1 MFWYSQ
7 HIDKSV
13 FNYYFYA
20 MNLSDNI
27 KNIREEKNLKQIE
40 VATHIGV
47 DKSAYSKIEK
57 GARALTVD
65 ELQKMAQLFN
75 MSTDQIINYDG
86 KMPKEVIIEDKTAV
100 EQMRLIQQLEEE
112 DKQTIF
118 RLIDK
123 MLTNKK
129 FKDFFAKNVAAL

>member
-1 MFWYSQ
+1 M
-7 HIDKSV
+7 IL
-13 FNYYFYA
+13 A
-20 MNLSDNI
+20 DNI
-27 KNIREEKNLKQIE
+27 KEIREEKNLKQIE

-57 GARALTVD
+57 GSRALTVE

-75 MSTDQIINYDG
+75 MTTDQIINYDG
-86 KMPKEVIIEDKTAV
+86 KIPQEVVIEDKTAT
-100 EQMRLIQQLEEE
+100 EQMRLIQQLDEE

-118 RLIDK
+118 RLIEK

>member
-1 MFWYSQ
+1 
-7 HIDKSV
+7 
-13 FNYYFYA
+13 

-27 KNIREEKNLKQIE
+27 KAIREEKNLKQIE

-57 GARALTVD
+57 GLRALTVD

-75 MSTDQIINYDG
+75 MSTDQIINHDG
-86 KMPKEVIIEDKTAV
+86 KMPKEVVIEDKTAI
-100 EQMRLIQQLEEE
+100 EQIRLIQQLDE
-112 DKQTIF
+112 DDRQTIF

-123 MLTNKK
+123 MLTHKK
-129 FKDFFAKNVAAL
+129 FKDFFTKNVAAL

>member
-1 MFWYSQ
+1 ML
-7 HIDKSV
+7 
-13 FNYYFYA
+13 FNTTFERMSLA
-20 MNLSDNI
+20 DNI
-27 KNIREEKNLKQIE
+27 KDIREEKNLKQIE

-57 GARALTVD
+57 GLRALTVD

-75 MSTDQIINYDG
+75 LTTDQVINYDG
-86 KMPKEVIIEDKTAV
+86 KVPAEVILEDKTAV
-100 EQMRLIQQLEEE
+100 EQMRLIQQLDED

-118 RLIDK
+118 KLIDK

-129 FKDFFAKNVAAL
+129 FKDFFQKNVATL